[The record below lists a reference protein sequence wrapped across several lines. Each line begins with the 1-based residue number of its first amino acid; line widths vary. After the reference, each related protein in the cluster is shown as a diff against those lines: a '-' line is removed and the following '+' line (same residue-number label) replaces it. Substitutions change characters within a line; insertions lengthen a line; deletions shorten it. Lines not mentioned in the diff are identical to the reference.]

1 MEDTFDP
8 RVLELPADIV
18 SDIGQVPAGNQKGK
32 KPRRVEPFL
41 QIPHTAI
48 VAGSKVLGGRRFLVW
63 LYVHHRV
70 WSDKANT
77 VLIGNKTLSTWG
89 VSRKVKYTALR
100 RLAEAGLIAVQWRVR
115 RSPIVTLLLK

>member
-1 MEDTFDP
+1 MSRRGT
-8 RVLELPADIV
+8 VH
-18 SDIGQVPAGNQKGK
+18 VPLGNRQCLNGVRHTRS
-32 KPRRVEPFL
+32 P
-41 QIPHTAI
+41 PHTAI

-63 LYVHHRV
+63 LYIHHRV

-77 VLIGNKTLSTWG
+77 VLIGNKTFSTWG

-115 RSPIVTLLLK
+115 RSPTVTLLLK